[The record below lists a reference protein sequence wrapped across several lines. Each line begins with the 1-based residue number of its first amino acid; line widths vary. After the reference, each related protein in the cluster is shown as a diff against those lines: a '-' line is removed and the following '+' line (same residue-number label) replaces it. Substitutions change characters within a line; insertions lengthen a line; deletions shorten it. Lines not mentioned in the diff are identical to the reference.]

1 MAELSRIDYL
11 PRDYVYNVSQAL
23 KRKRREN
30 PRLNTEALPGSEVLV
45 GLLERTSEDTQ
56 RSVMRNLET
65 SHPDS
70 ARLIKNKLVST
81 DTLRYLRDGQL
92 LEVVLSLKHDELL
105 QFLKGASGD
114 LRSHIFAKA
123 PKDLAAELEE
133 ELESLQPVGRE
144 VYQAVERK
152 VLNRM
157 KVMANDGLINL
168 AETNERMFNDLAA
181 QPLAARLVVANPD
194 SGTSRKSA

>member
-1 MAELSRIDYL
+1 M
-11 PRDYVYNVSQAL
+11 
-23 KRKRREN
+23 
-30 PRLNTEALPGSEVLV
+30 
-45 GLLERTSEDTQ
+45 GLLERTTEDTQ
-56 RSVMRNLET
+56 RSVMRSLET

-105 QFLKGASGD
+105 QFLKGASAD

-123 PKDLAAELEE
+123 PKDLGGELEE

-168 AETNERMFNDLAA
+168 AETNERMFNDMAS

-194 SGTSRKSA
+194 SSTKRKSA

>member
-1 MAELSRIDYL
+1 M
-11 PRDYVYNVSQAL
+11 
-23 KRKRREN
+23 
-30 PRLNTEALPGSEVLV
+30 
-45 GLLERTSEDTQ
+45 
-56 RSVMRNLET
+56 
-65 SHPDS
+65 
-70 ARLIKNKLVST
+70 ST

-105 QFLKGASGD
+105 QFLRGATGD
-114 LRSHIFAKA
+114 LRNHIFAKA
-123 PKDLAAELEE
+123 PKDLVAELEE

-168 AETNERMFNDLAA
+168 AEINERMFNEMAPH
-181 QPLAARLVVANPD
+181 PLAARLVVASPD
-194 SGTSRKSA
+194 LASGRKSA